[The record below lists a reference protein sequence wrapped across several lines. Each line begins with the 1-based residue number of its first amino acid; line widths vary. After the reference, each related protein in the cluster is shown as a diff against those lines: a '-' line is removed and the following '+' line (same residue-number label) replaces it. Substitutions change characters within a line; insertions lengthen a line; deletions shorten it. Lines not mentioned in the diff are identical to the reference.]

1 MCWDGASKPLT
12 ASTQADVHIQR
23 MLSYLAP
30 VEPFNCFSVARL
42 SGQTVANP
50 SAFIELALSSPWQV
64 NGKQVWQQCERC
76 SRSKPSVFA
85 LFILSDWNSYRAA
98 FLLQRNTTNAFHCLI
113 SFFRFVPKVREIRL
127 LLLAVTIRWLFERAG
142 RKPPILGSATVP
154 GPAFFGSSKDLNE
167 RKTCFVSQQ
176 SWLRTE
182 KRLLSGIPAVQKIM
196 IQICNNVFRH
206 KHTDSFHD
214 SAWFHSH
221 SGKDVDTCGAL
232 AVSSRTGTS
241 RPHITLHPA
250 QNRKQWQ
257 NISFTMSTFPHEIIK
272 NAA

>member
-1 MCWDGASKPLT
+1 
-12 ASTQADVHIQR
+12 
-23 MLSYLAP
+23 MLSNTGPTA
-30 VEPFNCFSVARL
+30 AGL
-42 SGQTVANP
+42 SGQTVAIP

-76 SRSKPSVFA
+76 SRSKRSEFA
-85 LFILSDWNSYRAA
+85 VFILSDWNSYRAA
-98 FLLQRNTTNAFHCLI
+98 FLLQRNTTNTNKCIPLFDFILQICPQSSGNAI
-113 SFFRFVPKVREIRL
+113 
-127 LLLAVTIRWLFERAG
+127 TITYYYYPITIWTCRG
-142 RKPPILGSATVP
+142 VNPPFWVSAKVP

-182 KRLLSGIPAVQKIM
+182 KRRLSSISGAQKIM

-214 SAWFHSH
+214 SAWFNSH
-221 SGKDVDTCGAL
+221 SGNDVDTCGAL
-232 AVSSRTGTS
+232 AVSSQTGTS

-257 NISFTMSTFPHEIIK
+257 NIPFTMSTFPHMRLE
-272 NAA
+272 